1 MLRSNNVS
9 DQEKTTEYCCAT
21 HDSSEVCQCV
31 IPAHSSC
38 HRFSNNR
45 PFPPYQP
52 CSFLDPTDWRKG
64 TEAKTRLTV
73 YAFMLVCVCV
83 WQMMIITKPTSPWSK
98 TTTNH
103 STALSLILLITSHKS
118 DGPWV
123 MSVYPRKA
131 HYRSLGS
138 RDIIKVQMVLVCV
151 CTQNL
156 WERCAAEN
164 GRFVSTCLSW
174 P

>member
-1 MLRSNNVS
+1 MWVIKRKLQSTAVQHMTALRYVS
-9 DQEKTTEYCCAT
+9 VWYLPTAPVIALVIIGHFHLISPAAFWTPLTEEK
-21 HDSSEVCQCV
+21 VQ
-31 IPAHSSC
+31 
-38 HRFSNNR
+38 RR
-45 PFPPYQP
+45 R
-52 CSFLDPTDWRKG
+52 LDW
-64 TEAKTRLTV
+64 LCICIHV
-73 YAFMLVCVCV
+73 NVCV

-123 MSVYPRKA
+123 MPVYPRKA

-164 GRFVSTCLSW
+164 ARFVSTCLSW